1 MNRQHED
8 MVCTAAIDH
17 LRTMNWWAETNSFE
31 SEVSCSNEAQ
41 LQDSDSNDTREDGAR
56 FLMVPHKAAF
66 HADYCADRHHWII
79 VHNGKQYHTP
89 IFPVVAG
96 QYGDNWVRALI
107 DSSTQDPE
115 FTFDLI
121 EFFFACDIT
130 STHPGTHHDTLR
142 CHPDFHSYPWER
154 RPWHDWVM
162 VNWETPTRSYQQAAK
177 LLLWAQFTESKTGL
191 RKLKC
196 AVHSLAGATPKKD
209 KSLPFFNGDRIE
221 TSIRVVPAEFVLEVA
236 YVLPSI
242 EKPDDPFPDSAG
254 KAAYFVVVPPRSTWM
269 ELGLQ
274 LIDDFNV
281 GAGMS

>member
-8 MVCTAAIDH
+8 MVCTAALDN
-17 LRTMNWWAETNSFE
+17 LGTMNWWAENNSFE
-31 SEVSCSNEAQ
+31 SEVACSNDAQ
-41 LQDSDSNDTREDGAR
+41 SRDSESNDTREYGAR

-66 HADYCADRHHWII
+66 HANYCTDRHQWII

-89 IFPVVAG
+89 TYPAVAG
-96 QYGDNWVRALI
+96 HYGDDWVRALI
-107 DSSTQDPE
+107 ESASQDPE
-115 FTFDLI
+115 CSFDLI

-130 STHPGTHHDTLR
+130 SSHPGVHHETLR

-154 RPWHDWVM
+154 RPWHDWVV

-196 AVHSLAGATPKKD
+196 AVHSLAGATPRKD

-221 TSIRVVPAEFVLEVA
+221 TLIHHLVLMDMG
-236 YVLPSI
+236 S
-242 EKPDDPFPDSAG
+242 
-254 KAAYFVVVPPRSTWM
+254 R
-269 ELGLQ
+269 LGSG
-274 LIDDFNV
+274 V
-281 GAGMS
+281 

>member
-1 MNRQHED
+1 
-8 MVCTAAIDH
+8 
-17 LRTMNWWAETNSFE
+17 
-31 SEVSCSNEAQ
+31 
-41 LQDSDSNDTREDGAR
+41 
-56 FLMVPHKAAF
+56 MVPHKAAF
-66 HADYCADRHHWII
+66 HADYCTDHHQWII

-89 IFPVVAG
+89 TYPVVAG
-96 QYGDNWVRALI
+96 HYGDDWVRALI
-107 DSSTQDPE
+107 ESASQDPE
-115 FTFDLI
+115 CTFDLI

-130 STHPGTHHDTLR
+130 SSHPRIDHETLR

-177 LLLWAQFTESKTGL
+177 LLLWAQFTKSKTGL

-196 AVHSLAGATPKKD
+196 AVHSLAGATPRKD

-221 TSIRVVPAEFVLEVA
+221 TLIRVVPAEFVLEVA

-274 LIDDFNV
+274 LID
-281 GAGMS
+281 AASSHT